1 MNIPPPILENFY
13 NQGGDDDGDD
23 NEHEDEQNPYTQWR
37 LATNSDGSPL
47 LVCIQPTDDVTAK
60 EAGVVSHGHTL
71 WTYSNTRC
79 MVFGMDT
86 SVLAPTP
93 SPWHRID
100 SLGENSLFLGQNYP
114 MMVKGDPTA
123 VDTFM
128 RSNCVYTSDIWVVP
142 YPGTDIVGRFS
153 LDDQSC
159 VCLQIDSGWPVPE
172 NHLWFKASVSN
183 AAEWLSSSSFHGL
196 LFVVW

>member
-1 MNIPPPILENFY
+1 MVMITSMRTSS
-13 NQGGDDDGDD
+13 
-23 NEHEDEQNPYTQWR
+23 PYTIWR

-47 LVCIQPTDDVTAK
+47 LVCIQPTDDVTTK
-60 EAGVVSHGHTL
+60 EAGVVSHGRTL
-71 WTYSNTRC
+71 RTYSNTRC

-93 SPWHRID
+93 SPWYRID

-123 VDTFM
+123 VDTTLTVPFM
-128 RSNCVYTSDIWVVP
+128 RSKCVYTSDIWVVP

-159 VCLQIDSGWPVPE
+159 VGLEIDSSWLFPE
-172 NHLWFKASVSN
+172 NRLWFKASVSN
-183 AAEWLSSSSFHGL
+183 TAEWLS
-196 LFVVW
+196 

>member
-1 MNIPPPILENFY
+1 MNIPPPILEKFY

-23 NEHEDEQNPYTQWR
+23 HEHEDEQRPYTLWR

-47 LVCIQPTDDVTAK
+47 LMCIHPTAGVTTK
-60 EAGVVSHGHTL
+60 EAGVVFDCRIL
-71 WTYSNTRC
+71 RTYSNTRC

-93 SPWHRID
+93 SPWYSID
-100 SLGENSLFLGQNYP
+100 SLGANSLFLGQNYP
-114 MMVKGDPTA
+114 MMVKGDPTV
-123 VDTFM
+123 VDTTLLPFM
-128 RSNCVYTSDIWVVP
+128 RSNCIYTSDILVVP

-159 VCLQIDSGWPVPE
+159 VGLQINNGWPVPE

-183 AAEWLSSSSFHGL
+183 VEEWLS
-196 LFVVW
+196 

>member
-1 MNIPPPILENFY
+1 MCFQGPANIPPPVLQDFY

-23 NEHEDEQNPYTQWR
+23 HDHEDEQDLYTQWR
-37 LATNSDGSPL
+37 PATNSDGSPL
-47 LVCIQPTDDVTAK
+47 LVCIQPTDDVTGK
-60 EAGVVSHGHTL
+60 EAGVSHGRTL
-71 WTYSNTRC
+71 RTNSNTRC

-93 SPWHRID
+93 SPWFSID

-123 VDTFM
+123 VDTTLLPFM
-128 RSNCVYTSDIWVVP
+128 RSNGVYTSDIWVVP

-153 LDDQSC
+153 LDHRSC
-159 VCLQIDSGWPVPE
+159 VGLEIDSSWPFPG
-172 NHLWFKASVSN
+172 NHFWFKASVSN
-183 AAEWLSSSSFHGL
+183 ADEWLS
-196 LFVVW
+196 